1 MKAEVEF
8 IKNNDKVKI
17 AVTFNTNSLGCFTVD
32 TEYLSAA
39 EIYERYK
46 RLYDELSPFGSVSL
60 NPNGIIIRDENG

>member
-1 MKAEVEF
+1 MKADVEF
-8 IKNNDKVKI
+8 IKNKDKVKM

-32 TEYLSAA
+32 TAYMSAA

-46 RLYDELSPFGSVSL
+46 RLYDELSPFGNVSL

>member
-8 IKNNDKVKI
+8 IKNKDKVKMS
-17 AVTFNTNSLGCFTVD
+17 VTFNTNSLGCFTVD
-32 TEYLSAA
+32 TAYMSAA

-46 RLYDELSPFGSVSL
+46 QLYDELSPFGNVSL